1 MYRAAA
7 LPLALLAVVSTAGGY
22 RSGHDAPSIASGP
35 TQDTSRTPKWCAGQP
50 RRQYASL
57 TRVPVRSTWFQVY
70 QVDPGVYAIYEPHQ
84 WEEVISYLIV
94 GNDRALL
101 FDTGMGIAD
110 IRAVAEQLTRL
121 PIEVMNSH
129 THPDHIGDNWEF
141 DRILGLDTQYTRDN
155 AGGYSHAAV
164 AGEVAADH
172 FCAPPPAGFDTASY
186 RTRPFHITQIVAD
199 GSVIGLGS
207 RQLAVLHIPGH
218 APDAVALF
226 DAEHGELFT
235 GDTFYEGPIFV
246 FARGADFEAFTR
258 SADRLATLVPR
269 LRKLLTAHNIA
280 VSNPVL
286 LLRLR
291 DAVHA
296 IGRGSVTGTA
306 DNGIVT
312 YDFGAFSVMV
322 RKRA

>member
-1 MYRAAA
+1 MRGPAA
-7 LPLALLAVVSTAGGY
+7 LSFALVAVASTAGGH
-22 RSGHDAPSIASGP
+22 RAGRDALSIATGP

-57 TRVPVRSTWFQVY
+57 TRVPVRSTWFEVY
-70 QVDPGVYAIYEPHQ
+70 EVDPGVYAIYEPHQ

-110 IRAVAEQLTRL
+110 IRAVTQQLTRL

-141 DRILGLDTQYTRDN
+141 DQILGLDTQYTRDN
-155 AGGYSHAAV
+155 ARGQPHAAV
-164 AGEVAADH
+164 AGEVTADH
-172 FCAPPPAGFDTASY
+172 FCAGPPAGFDTATY
-186 RTRPFHITQIVAD
+186 RTRPFRITRTVAD
-199 GSVIGLGS
+199 GSVIALGG

-226 DAEHGELFT
+226 DADRGELFT

-246 FARGADFEAFTR
+246 FARGADFAAFTA
-258 SADRLATLVPR
+258 SAERLATLVPR

-280 VSNPVL
+280 VSDPAL

-296 IGRGSVTGTA
+296 IGTGSVAGTA

-312 YDFGAFSVMV
+312 YDFGGFSVMV

>member
-1 MYRAAA
+1 M
-7 LPLALLAVVSTAGGY
+7 
-22 RSGHDAPSIASGP
+22 
-35 TQDTSRTPKWCAGQP
+35 
-50 RRQYASL
+50 
-57 TRVPVRSTWFQVY
+57 RSTWFQVY

-207 RQLAVLHIPGH
+207 RQLAVLHIPGTRPMPSRCSTPSMGSCLRATH
-218 APDAVALF
+218 
-226 DAEHGELFT
+226 FT
-235 GDTFYEGPIFV
+235 RGLSSCSPEGPTS
-246 FARGADFEAFTR
+246 RR
-258 SADRLATLVPR
+258 SRVR
-269 LRKLLTAHNIA
+269 Q
-280 VSNPVL
+280 
-286 LLRLR
+286 
-291 DAVHA
+291 
-296 IGRGSVTGTA
+296 IGWRHSCLDCA
-306 DNGIVT
+306 
-312 YDFGAFSVMV
+312 SS
-322 RKRA
+322 